1 MEKQERQEKE
11 ETTKKEKT
19 IKRGGDGIGNTKY
32 VVEEC
37 DQYEGELCEI
47 GRRSVQRNV
56 KW

>member
-56 KW
+56 K